1 MYIHVNGINLFYEQT
16 GTGRP
21 LILVHGNDEDHTI
34 FDEAVEVLKDK
45 YTCYAPD
52 SRGHGQSEKPSEL
65 HYEDMADDIVAVIEH
80 LDLHHVVY
88 YGFSDGGII
97 GLYAAARC
105 DRIEEMIISGTN
117 TDPMQMKDTLRWLF
131 RGMHFIHPDPKLKL
145 MLEEPHVDMKMLHGI
160 KARTLVLAGA
170 NDAVKEADTLRIGAN
185 IPHARIMILPGE
197 DHGSYIVHQTKIAEL
212 IDGFVSGGR
221 K

>member
-1 MYIHVNGINLFYEQT
+1 MYIHVNGINLFYEQS

-34 FDEAVEVLKDK
+34 FDEAIEVLKEK

-52 SRGHGQSEKPSEL
+52 SRSHGRSEKPEEL
-65 HYEDMADDIVAVIEH
+65 HYEDMADDIVAMIEH

-105 DRIEEMIISGTN
+105 DRIEEMIVSGTN
-117 TDPMQMKDTLRWLF
+117 TDPMTVKTGMRWMIRAMNLV
-131 RGMHFIHPDPKLKL
+131 HPDPKLRL
-145 MLEEPHVDMKMLHGI
+145 MMEEPHIDMKMLHGI
-160 KARTLVLAGA
+160 RARTLVLAGSG
-170 NDAVKEADTLRIGAN
+170 DAVEESDTLRIGAN
-185 IPHARIMILPGE
+185 IPHARTMILPGE
-197 DHGSYIVHQTKIAEL
+197 THGSYIVHQTKIAGL
-212 IDGFVSGGR
+212 IDEFVNGGR
-221 K
+221 R